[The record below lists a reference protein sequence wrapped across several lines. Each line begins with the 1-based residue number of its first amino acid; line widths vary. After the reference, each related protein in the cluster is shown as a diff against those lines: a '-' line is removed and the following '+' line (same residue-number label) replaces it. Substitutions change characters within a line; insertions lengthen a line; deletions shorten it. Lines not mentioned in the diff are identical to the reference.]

1 MAQTTES
8 EHTKQTEAPE
18 VAEHGTSTE
27 EANSPAS
34 PEQQAL
40 TLSVKIP
47 DGQVL
52 TLLAAPS
59 ETVGDI
65 KQNIIESPESCMHSC
80 FHLTLNGEK
89 LNEFAELGSVEGLQD
104 GGELVLVQDLY
115 TGREVRAHVNRLRDL
130 LIGPYKPA
138 VYSLGVDAGASIF
151 HSLPGVTKDTPTSPT
166 SDETSNEVDPAKR
179 PGKGGKKGKAGPK
192 GGSDQVNGKPSSK
205 SAAKKK
211 NKKKD
216 TEEVSP
222 AVQHVFNKFDTSLLP
237 LSKYFPRNYH
247 RSRQVPQCLTSL
259 SVSGWNPVPQYRRLQ
274 GDLLYIVV
282 TTLEG
287 TSFHITGAETGF
299 YVSHSSRSKFDP
311 SPFDTLPGYMNHSLI
326 LLLEG
331 LSPKFAAQFK
341 KLQRF
346 ITEKPMLEVLPTAI
360 PHVAYP
366 WCVGVHPNN
375 GVALQHHTFDVARS
389 SEPLL
394 QHGVDGSDSLRDWN
408 DELQSHREL
417 PRTTLQERVLR
428 DRLMYKVQ
436 ADFTEAA
443 VKGAQAVIEG
453 NVIPLNPLDPIE
465 THMYIYNNIFFSKA
479 LDGRGTFAALGS
491 DEAAHVA
498 TGKDLEGV
506 RILNSIDLEG
516 VCTLGTAIVDY
527 KGERMVAQS
536 IVPGIFRQQEDTA
549 AAYGSVDNGETVRS
563 DPKFHTM
570 AGKVAEFLHI
580 DENVVQDAQ
589 GERHTLHGSI
599 ETKGITGSD
608 GRNYLL
614 DLFRL
619 NPVDIEFQEK
629 EGKAAEGRP
638 VYPHKLTLL
647 RPELVDLYWEHK
659 AREATLERAA
669 QSAETKEEAAEKSDK
684 ESESESTSV
693 ATAQSAETQGK
704 SEPNRSDFKLTFNPD
719 AFCGIKV
726 PDDEATQTAQKV
738 QESKVRAASQYLRDV
753 VVPKVLADLV
763 SFEVTVVDNGSLA
776 KFLHRR
782 GVNIRYL
789 GRLAQLLDEMDDH
802 VKVTKVK
809 RTVHQSLIVRGVK
822 HLFRKLLS
830 ALQVREVPHCVA
842 HVFNCLLGTQTNAQ
856 PKPTF
861 PPGKGVLKGAKVYQK
876 LTPESLRA
884 MLKKEILLRYRYVL
898 PDSALEFDHGQCVAL
913 LRDIS
918 LTVGLQMAAYDYPFT
933 GESPSEPDTPRRST
947 TFYARDVV
955 ALIPKV
961 KDASGRS
968 LFAEQTFEAGRI
980 SLAQGQRQLGLELL
994 LESLALHEQTYGFLH
1009 PETGRCYTHIA
1020 MMYYHLGEKEAAA
1033 DFQRKAIVISER
1045 TQGLDDHDTIQNY
1058 LNLGLYE
1065 YALDNTQ
1072 SALHCL
1078 KHTLDIWHL
1087 LHGKGHLD
1095 LATVYNNIGVMLQSL
1110 QDFEMSCDFFKQ
1122 SHQIHEAV
1130 LGSDHVVT
1138 ATSNHTLAKAHAL
1151 CGDFKTALQVE
1162 KQAYHVF
1169 QAKLGEDDPKTKES
1183 NIWLKDLTASA
1194 VFSAKVALSQQLADQ
1209 RQKVQ
1214 HLRQQG
1220 VTASQIAFPS
1230 SAGVETTT
1238 AGAELADGQQ
1248 STGKSGGVA
1257 GSKGH
1262 LPLQELMAYIVG
1274 GPNGTAATETDNH
1287 EGKSKRQTK
1296 GLKKSHHRV

>member
-1 MAQTTES
+1 MTQTTES
-8 EHTKQTEAPE
+8 EHTKQKEVPE
-18 VAEHGTSTE
+18 VAEQGSSVE
-27 EANSPAS
+27 EAPS

-89 LNEFAELGSVEGLQD
+89 LNEFADLGSVEGLQD
-104 GGELVLVQDLY
+104 GGELVLAQDLY
-115 TGREVRAHVNRLRDL
+115 TDREVRAHVNRLRDL

-151 HSLPGVTKDTPTSPT
+151 HSLPGVTKDTLADPS
-166 SDETSNEVDPAKR
+166 SDETTNGADAAKR
-179 PGKGGKKGKAGPK
+179 PGKGGKKGKGSSK
-192 GGSDQVNGKPSSK
+192 GGSDQVNGKPNSK
-205 SAAKKK
+205 SASKK

-216 TEEVSP
+216 AEEVAP
-222 AVQHVFNKFDTSLLP
+222 AVQHAFNKFDASLLS
-237 LSKYFPRNYH
+237 LSKYFPRSYH

-287 TSFHITGAETGF
+287 TTFHITGAETGF

-331 LSPKFAAQFK
+331 LSPKFNTQFK

-346 ITEKPMLEVLPTAI
+346 ITDKPMLEVLPTAV
-360 PHVAYP
+360 PHVSYP
-366 WCVGVHPNN
+366 WCVGVHSNN
-375 GVALQHHTFDVARS
+375 GVALQQHTFDVARS

-428 DRLMYKVQ
+428 DRLLHKIQ

-443 VKGAQAVIEG
+443 VKGAQAVVEG
-453 NVIPLNPLDPIE
+453 NVVPLNPLDPAE

-479 LDGRGTFAALGS
+479 LDGRGTFTALGG

-527 KGERMVAQS
+527 KGERIVAQS

-563 DPKFHTM
+563 DPKFHAM

-580 DENVVQDAQ
+580 DQNTVQDAQ
-589 GERHTLHGSI
+589 GDRHTLHGSI

-619 NPVDIEFQEK
+619 NPVDIEFQES

-638 VYPHKLTLL
+638 VYPHSLTLL

-669 QSAETKEEAAEKSDK
+669 QAAETKEEAAGKSDK
-684 ESESESTSV
+684 EGESDSTPA
-693 ATAQSAETQGK
+693 ATAQTAETEGK
-704 SEPNRSDFKLTFNPD
+704 SETEKTESEPSRSDFSLAFNPD
-719 AFCGIKV
+719 AFCEIKI
-726 PDDEATQTAQKV
+726 PEDEEAKTTQKD
-738 QESKVRAASQYLRDV
+738 QEDKVRAASQYLRDV
-753 VVPKVLADLV
+753 VIPKVLADLV

-809 RTVHQSLIVRGVK
+809 RTLHQSLIVRGVK
-822 HLFRKLLS
+822 HLFRKLLGT
-830 ALQVREVPHCVA
+830 LHVREVPHCVA
-842 HVFNCLLGTQTNAQ
+842 HVLNCVLGTQTNSQ

-861 PPGKGVLKGAKVYQK
+861 PPGKGALKGAQVYQK
-876 LTPESLRA
+876 LNPESLRA
-884 MLKKEILLRYRYVL
+884 MLKEEILLRYRYAL
-898 PDSALEFDHGQCVAL
+898 PDSALEFDHSQCVAL

-933 GESPSEPDTPRRST
+933 SESPCQPDAPRRST

-1065 YALDNTQ
+1065 YALENTQ
-1072 SALHCL
+1072 VALHCL
-1078 KHTLDIWHL
+1078 KHTLDMWHL

-1110 QDFEMSCDFFKQ
+1110 QDFEMSCEFFKQ

-1130 LGSDHVVT
+1130 LGSEHVVT
-1138 ATSNHTLAKAHAL
+1138 ATSNHTLAKAYAL

-1162 KQAYHVF
+1162 KQAYHIF

-1183 NIWLKDLTASA
+1183 NTWLKDLTASA

-1214 HLRQQG
+1214 RLRQQG

-1230 SAGVETTT
+1230 NT
-1238 AGAELADGQQ
+1238 GAESADGQQ
-1248 STGKSGGVA
+1248 STGKPSGVA

-1274 GPNGTAATETDNH
+1274 GPNDATASKSDNQG
-1287 EGKSKRQTK
+1287 GKSKQQAK
-1296 GLKKSHHRV
+1296 GLKKSHRRV